1 MKYFC
6 DLHIHS
12 ALSPCAENEMTP
24 KNIVNLASLLELDII
39 AVCDHNSV
47 ENACATVEAVGNLP
61 LCAVAGMELETSENV
76 HFVCL
81 FEDTE
86 VARSFDKWLF
96 PYKPKIKNRPE
107 IFSEQL
113 YMNAHDEITGIE
125 ENLLVSACDISIYD
139 VKREIDRLP
148 AVIIPAHVDRSS
160 YSIISNLGFIPED
173 LDFATVEISQSVSR
187 DEAVSLFPHIAQYN
201 IITGSDAHRLE
212 NMFSHQN
219 PIELSAKTPKE
230 LIRTLKYAYK

>member
-24 KNIVNLASLLELDII
+24 NNIVNLATLLELDII

-47 ENACATVEAVGNLP
+47 ENSCATVEAAKDLP
-61 LCAVAGMELETSENV
+61 LCVVSGMELETSENV

-81 FEDTE
+81 FENTE
-86 VARSFDKWLF
+86 AARSFDNWLF
-96 PYKPKIKNRPE
+96 PYKPKIKNRTE
-107 IFSEQL
+107 IFGEQW
-113 YMNAHDEITGIE
+113 YMNANDEITGCE

-148 AVIIPAHVDRSS
+148 AVIFPAHVDRNS

-173 LDFATVEISQSVSR
+173 LDFGTVEISRSVTK
-187 DEAVSLFPHIAQYN
+187 DKAVALFPHIAKYN

-212 NMFSHQN
+212 NMFSCQN
-219 PIELSAKTPKE
+219 PIELPEKSPEA
-230 LIRTLKYAYK
+230 LIRTLK